1 MRAKSIVLLMTLSS
15 AALSLRSGQAHAQGA
30 VADIRANWRT
40 IHGYIRQSAVDVPE
54 DKYSWKPTPEVRSFA
69 EQFAHVASN
78 EIAYCAIALGQ
89 TPPAT
94 DAVKATTKAA
104 LLAGLDKAA
113 QDCEKAYAQT
123 DAVAAGMTTMY
134 GQQRSRLRALIVNA
148 THDAEHYGNLI
159 TYLRLNKIVPPS
171 SR

>member
-1 MRAKSIVLLMTLSS
+1 MRCKSLVLLVALSS
-15 AALSLRSGQAHAQGA
+15 AAGAQGA
-30 VADIRANWRT
+30 VADVRANWRT

-89 TPPAT
+89 APPAE
-94 DAVKATTKAA
+94 DAVKPGTKAA
-104 LLAGLDKAA
+104 VLAGLDKAA

-123 DAVAAGMTTMY
+123 DAAAAAMTTMY
-134 GQQRSRLRALIVNA
+134 GQQRSRFRALIVNA
-148 THDAEHYGNLI
+148 THDGEHYGNLI
-159 TYLRLNKIVPPS
+159 TYLRLNKMVPPS

>member
-1 MRAKSIVLLMTLSS
+1 MRFKTLLFLTVLSS
-15 AALSLRSGQAHAQGA
+15 RAGAQGL
-30 VADIRANWRT
+30 VADVRANWRT
-40 IHGYIRQSAVDVPE
+40 IHNYIVQSARDVPD

-89 TPPAT
+89 TPPAE
-94 DAVKATTKAA
+94 DAIKPGAKAA
-104 LLAGLDKAA
+104 MIAGLDKAA

-123 DAVAAGMTTMY
+123 DAAAAGMTTMY
-134 GQQRSRLRALIVNA
+134 GSQRTRFRALVVNA
-148 THDAEHYGNLI
+148 THDGEHYGNLI